1 MPAMPKLH
9 PTSIA
14 LAAACAFALAFIGAP
29 LVAMFLDTVRDGDRW
44 TLAPWREVL
53 ANEVDR
59 NQLIQSLRL
68 GALAT
73 AIAILA
79 GGGHAW
85 LTFRTDL
92 PGARFLGPLGV
103 LPLVV
108 PPILVAMSY
117 ANYADGRGLL
127 ACATIL
133 GVSNAPFVAVLAGRG
148 LRSIDGRAY
157 EAALLARGRIRAEL
171 FLLRSIAP
179 EIAAGALFALIF
191 VLSEHGVPEF
201 LTVKGKE
208 WHTYA
213 EGVFSRWT
221 RRAVGADAVAI
232 GSPAVA
238 AIPLVALIGV
248 ALFFALRLRAGA
260 TVAGDFRP
268 LPERTLGRLRYP
280 ALLAPVAYLTAGV
293 LVPLFTM
300 ASWSAGSTR
309 ANDNPSLEM
318 ALASF
323 RLAVREAGDDVV
335 YTIAIGGA
343 AAILGL
349 LVALPIATFSA
360 SRARHARLG
369 DALAVVPVAVPAV
382 LLGIGMVKV
391 FNRDLFFDFYGSAGL
406 LACGYAAR
414 FLPFAALTLSAQIR
428 RLPPELGE
436 AARLVDPSP
445 LRRGGRVFLPLLF
458 PAIWSAACLLFVL
471 ALRELDLAVVLP
483 AGNGTIVRRLSN
495 IVHFGGEEMGG
506 ALAILL
512 LLAAM
517 LAPIFTILLT
527 GRRMKPLS

>member
-1 MPAMPKLH
+1 MSRFH
-9 PTSIA
+9 PRSIA
-14 LAAACAFALAFIGAP
+14 LAIAAIFALAFIGAP
-29 LVAMFLDTVRDGDRW
+29 LVAMFFDTVHDQNGW

-53 ANEVDR
+53 ANPVDR
-59 NQLIQSLRL
+59 TQLLQSLRL

-73 AIAILA
+73 AIAILI

-108 PPILVAMSY
+108 PPILVAMAF

-133 GVSNAPFVAVLAGRG
+133 GISNAPFISVLTARG

-157 EAALLARGRIRAEL
+157 EAALLTRGRAKAEL
-171 FLLRSIAP
+171 FLLRSILP

-213 EGVFSRWT
+213 EGVFARWT
-221 RRAVGADAVAI
+221 RRAVGADAVAL

-238 AIPLVALIGV
+238 AIPLIALIGI
-248 ALFFALRLRAGA
+248 ALFFALRLRGAA

-268 LPERTLGRLRYP
+268 LPTRKLGALRWP
-280 ALLAPVAYLTAGV
+280 ALLVPLGYLAAGV
-293 LVPLFTM
+293 GVPLYTM
-300 ASWSAGSTR
+300 GSWSAGSTR
-309 ANDNPSLEM
+309 ANYDPNLDM
-318 ALASF
+318 ALSSF
-323 RLAVREAGDDVV
+323 RLAVREAGGDVV
-335 YTIAIGGA
+335 YTIVVGA
-343 AAILGL
+343 AAALLGL
-349 LVALPIATFSA
+349 LIALPIASFAA
-360 SRARHARLG
+360 STHRRAKWA
-369 DALAVVPVAVPAV
+369 DALAVVPMAIPAV

-391 FNRDLFFDFYGSAGL
+391 FNRELFGDFYDGEGM
-406 LACGYAAR
+406 LAAGYAAR
-414 FLPFAALTLSAQIR
+414 FLPFAALTLSAQMR
-428 RLPPELGE
+428 RLPSELSE
-436 AARLVDPSP
+436 AACLVEGSAI
-445 LRRGGRVFLPLLF
+445 RRGWVVHRPLLT
-458 PAIWSAACLLFVL
+458 PAIWSATCLLFML
-471 ALRELDLAVVLP
+471 CLRELDLAVVLP

-512 LLAAM
+512 LLAAL

-527 GRRMKPLS
+527 GRKMRPLS